1 MFYYVIYNSS
11 ITSYVENQ
19 KKYLTTL
26 LYGSILYILTHAYLS
41 SSNSKF
47 VRAIKPYFWIIIL
60 LDIASMYYLYQQGDG
75 QTDWLNNINNLRNKI
90 NNYIKTDQ
98 NIQEQSIEGK
108 NNNKVS
114 FKLDNKSQNNQ
125 RNIQDN
131 ELDDNVDY
139 IDNTNINNT
148 NEDIDDYNN
157 GVNGVNGVNGINDN
171 INANDEEDNI
181 SVPDIDTNTQNINNM
196 LSQLT
201 VDNFN
206 DLKPNNTQS
215 TSLSELRQRGR
226 AKIKQKKNTSK
237 SNKKSNT
244 SMQNK
249 NSNKISQNVSNN
261 EEIHRPSKEIDD
273 MFSESC
279 DESGSEVDFDI
290 NEFSSMM

>member
-47 VRAIKPYFWIIIL
+47 IRAIKPYFWIIIL

-98 NIQEQSIEGK
+98 NIQEQSIEVK
-108 NNNKVS
+108 NNNKVT
-114 FKLDNKSQNNQ
+114 FKQDNKSQNNQ

-139 IDNTNINNT
+139 IDNTNNNNINEN
-148 NEDIDDYNN
+148 IDDYNN
-157 GVNGVNGVNGINDN
+157 SVNGINDN
-171 INANDEEDNI
+171 INANYEEDNI
-181 SVPDIDTNTQNINNM
+181 SATDIDTNTQNINNM

-201 VDNFN
+201 VDNFD

-237 SNKKSNT
+237 SSQKSNK

-249 NSNKISQNVSNN
+249 NSNKISQNVSND

>member
-47 VRAIKPYFWIIIL
+47 IRAIKPYFWIIIL

-98 NIQEQSIEGK
+98 NIQEQSIEVK
-108 NNNKVS
+108 NNNKVT
-114 FKLDNKSQNNQ
+114 FKQDNKSQNNQ

-139 IDNTNINNT
+139 IDNTNNNNINEN
-148 NEDIDDYNN
+148 IDDYNN
-157 GVNGVNGVNGINDN
+157 SVNSINDN

-181 SVPDIDTNTQNINNM
+181 SVTDIDTNTQNINNM

-237 SNKKSNT
+237 SNQKSNT
-244 SMQNK
+244 LMQNK
-249 NSNKISQNVSNN
+249 NSFKISQNPSND